1 MNFIKIYLILNCSGG
16 CVATTARSITEWA
29 IAQKYLF
36 VSFLKIPVLSFEC
49 NFTFYISYC
58 STTHITAQKAWPGCT
73 EEAPKKHWRSI
84 EIKQWTNPNLKDKQI
99 WLWEEV
105 KIWYRSRRSSSAT
118 LNIIFII
125 LQYNSHN
132 CTQSMTRMILLLLL
146 LIKVTWRSGLQ
157 NMVCYAWSTLMVF
170 IRGKLNVKVKRGSTQ
185 REALATQNLDSL

>member
-1 MNFIKIYLILNCSGG
+1 MSWYIILRSRRLLVWMNFIKIYLILNCSGG

-58 STTHITAQKAWPGCT
+58 STTHITAHKAWPGWFCCSCSLSR
-73 EEAPKKHWRSI
+73 WRS
-84 EIKQWTNPNLKDKQI
+84 
-99 WLWEEV
+99 
-105 KIWYRSRRSSSAT
+105 R
-118 LNIIFII
+118 
-125 LQYNSHN
+125 
-132 CTQSMTRMILLLLL
+132 
-146 LIKVTWRSGLQ
+146 LQ
-157 NMVCYAWSTLMVF
+157 NMMCYAWSTLMVF